1 MQSEIKVLNDLD
13 EKIHAIGEMMI
24 HRQELIKILNKN
36 QTNQSPELVFPSITI
51 WYIFREKFHK
61 WQERKKEQ
69 KHV

>member
-1 MQSEIKVLNDLD
+1 
-13 EKIHAIGEMMI
+13 MI

-51 WYIFREKFHK
+51 WYIFGEKFHK